1 MNTKKFFVASL
12 VDGIFTLQYDANH
25 NPYIE
30 NWPVAMPDFDTE
42 IEIFGKER
50 INSVMKYSE
59 LYEKYIVTRMT
70 GFEYNNMFYIPVP
83 GLLRGPEPM
92 GSFGAFAVT

>member
-1 MNTKKFFVASL
+1 MNTKKFFVAIL

-25 NPYIE
+25 NPVIE
-30 NWPVAMPDFDTE
+30 EHSLTLPNFETE
-42 IEIFGKER
+42 IEDLGKER